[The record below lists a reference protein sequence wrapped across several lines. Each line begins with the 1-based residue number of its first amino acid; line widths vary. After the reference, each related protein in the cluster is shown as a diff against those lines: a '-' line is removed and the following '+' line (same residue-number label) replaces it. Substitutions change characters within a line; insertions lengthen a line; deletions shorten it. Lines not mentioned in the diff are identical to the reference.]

1 MLYFL
6 TWNMATETKPSI
18 FLQGKLGRRE
28 TCMGS
33 YVANMNNL
41 IHQLASV
48 VSMDMKVYGENWTG
62 LNVLF
67 KLISLAISRL
77 K

>member
-1 MLYFL
+1 M
-6 TWNMATETKPSI
+6 S
-18 FLQGKLGRRE
+18 
-28 TCMGS
+28 S